1 MFIGFKVPFL
11 SHDKLIL
18 KSGSEVEVKILL
30 PPLKTIVSKGIFKD
44 LVEVEVN
51 VQASL
56 EIFRWWVCINSKG
69 AKILGTFAP

>member
-11 SHDKLIL
+11 SHDKQIL
-18 KSGSEVEVKILL
+18 KSGSVVEVKISL

-51 VQASL
+51 IQTYFVTISL
-56 EIFRWWVCINSKG
+56 VGLYK
-69 AKILGTFAP
+69 